1 MLKSSLDENKLQ
13 DGYYLICKLFNE
25 VFYCMMDGDATLKR
39 AEAAIFGDKQ
49 AIASKLA
56 DFAQDVFEYAG
67 GPVSLKKVLSK
78 IRVVPC
84 AKLSEALVNEDF
96 GMGVGAPVGA
106 DQGIPYGGD
115 GKAVVPCYMGCTS
128 RHGTV
133 SKATGFGGI
142 LWPKRKKKR
151 LKLKRRYPNFVQEAY
166 EDDYSLTGVNIAEF
180 LEEQGV
186 DNSVYSVEETDD
198 NNIIVTL
205 NADPVETKYVQD
217 TNNLFA
223 EISYIEY
230 NSSDVII
237 INIDRLSQTASI
249 RIADE
254 EVVSN
259 MACASMQDFETVW
272 DTLNNLT
279 EEQ

>member
-1 MLKSSLDENKLQ
+1 MNENKLQ
-13 DGYYLICKLFNE
+13 DGYYLICKIFNE
-25 VFYCMMDGDATLKR
+25 VFYCMLDGDATLKR

-49 AIASKLA
+49 AIAAKVA

-67 GPVSLKKVLSK
+67 GPASIKKVIANMK
-78 IRVVPC
+78 VVPC

-115 GKAVVPCYMGCTS
+115 GKAVVPCYMGCVS

-133 SKATGFGGI
+133 NKATGFGGI
-142 LWPKRKKKR
+142 LWPKRKKR
-151 LKLKRRYPNFVQEAY
+151 RKRRYPNFVQEAY
-166 EDDYSLTGVNIAEF
+166 EDDYTLTAVNIAEF
-180 LEEQGV
+180 LEEHDV
-186 DNSVYSVEETDD
+186 PDTVYRVEETDD
-198 NNIIVTL
+198 NNIVVTL
-205 NADPVETKYVQD
+205 NADPVETNYVQD

-223 EISYIEY
+223 EISIVDY

-254 EVVSN
+254 EVISN
-259 MACASMQDFETVW
+259 MACANMQDFENVW
-272 DTLNNLT
+272 EALNNLT
-279 EEQ
+279 EE

>member
-1 MLKSSLDENKLQ
+1 MNENKLQ
-13 DGYYLICKLFNE
+13 DGYYLICKIFNE
-25 VFYCMMDGDATLKR
+25 VFYCMLDGDATLKR

-49 AIASKLA
+49 AIAAKIA
-56 DFAQDVFEYAG
+56 DFAQDVFEYSG
-67 GPVSLKKVLSK
+67 DLSLKKIISK
-78 IRVVPC
+78 MKVVPC

-133 SKATGFGGI
+133 NKATGFGGI

-151 LKLKRRYPNFVQEAY
+151 LKRRYPNFVQEAY
-166 EDDYSLTGVNIAEF
+166 EDDYTLTAVNIAEF
-180 LEEQGV
+180 LEEHDV
-186 DNSVYSVEETDD
+186 DDSVYHIEETDD
-198 NNIIVTL
+198 NNIVVTL
-205 NADPVETKYVQD
+205 NADPVETNYVQD
-217 TNNLFA
+217 INNLFA
-223 EISYIEY
+223 EISIVDY

-254 EVVSN
+254 EVISN
-259 MACASMQDFETVW
+259 MACANMQDFENVW
-272 DTLNNLT
+272 EALNNLT
-279 EEQ
+279 EE